1 MTPKFG
7 NTWWGRQWLQ
17 ALTKIDFSNR
27 IPRGA
32 TYARAG
38 RVSKL
43 QIKDG
48 KISANVQGSL
58 FTAYKE
64 EISLKKFTAKE
75 SKKIIEIVSGQPFLL
90 SRLVSRELDE
100 SLARLVD
107 DEGIDLFPTSWR
119 NLKMKCSCPDSAVP
133 CKHLAAVIYQ
143 ISSELDNDPLL
154 LFKLHGLDL
163 LAELEKRGLISQNSQ
178 NVMQPEDFRDVFSF
192 DNYRLEEDKPFP
204 EIDYTTLPD
213 WVDQLPMLLKP
224 QPAFCPSGDFR
235 SEYSKTIKR
244 IAKAARKCLETHGA
258 SIRNNVGM
266 WDFGRPFQLIAYSE
280 ATLHHV
286 LAKDPEELRDLH
298 PSYLAIYGLM
308 RWALQLIAHG
318 CIVPQIYADRVHDL
332 LVRYTIIW
340 HPACID
346 EATRNICS
354 QLPHTYDTLCSLLT
368 NTLILISDVYSTDLL
383 KMFFNGQRPTFSKV
397 GERQSPGSIMSWL
410 SIFHVRNSHTVAFK
424 VDEASDAAF
433 SVDVAV
439 DGLMLRDLLADG
451 CDMGILSQLSA
462 FSDAVPWISEYI
474 NDRARHSKIMQADEF
489 SEFLFNVMPMMR
501 LLGVDV
507 ILPRSLQQLVKPKV
521 TMSLKTKGNP
531 GEGRLSLDDIL
542 DFDWEVAI
550 GDESI
555 TAQEFEKLVGK
566 TKGLF
571 KFKENYVYMSEA
583 DVQRLCKA
591 LNEPPKLKG
600 GDLLQVALSGDYL
613 DAPVQITPAVSSLI
627 QKFTAQAD
635 VPLPEGLN
643 AELREYQKRGYSWMY
658 RNMRIGFGSVIA
670 DDMGLGKTIQVI
682 ALLLKM
688 SEEGALNK
696 DKKAIVVVPTG
707 LLQNWEQEIARFA
720 PSISTSIYHGPLR
733 NLDSDPVRQSQVLI
747 TTYGAVRSDIEKL
760 KKMKFQAMVIDEA
773 QNIKNSDTAQ
783 TKAIAQLKSNV
794 RIAMS
799 GTPVENR
806 LQEFWSIMNFANKG
820 YLGSQKDF
828 AERYARPIQN
838 DGDRIVADRFRK
850 VTAPF
855 MMRRLKSDKSI
866 ISDLPDK
873 VERNEFVSLTPD
885 QTALYAETVNRCM
898 DLIRNVD
905 GSDRKN
911 LFKRQGL
918 ILQMI
923 LALKQICNHPT
934 HFLKDG
940 RMDPSLSGKV
950 VMLLDMLR
958 SIVEAKEKVLI
969 FTQFK
974 EMGDLL
980 VNFVKAELG
989 TEPMFYHG
997 GCTVKKRSELVD
1009 RFQNNPA
1016 DRIFILSLKAAG
1028 TGLNL
1033 TAATHVIHFD
1043 LWWNPAVEA
1052 QATDRAYRIGQ
1063 HKNVQV
1069 HRFITKDTFEE
1080 KIDAIIQQKRD
1091 LVEMTVSTGEN
1102 WIGNLSDK
1110 ELEEIFG

>member
-1 MTPKFG
+1 MATKFG

-32 TYARAG
+32 TYARGG
-38 RVSKL
+38 RVSRL

-48 KISANVQGSL
+48 KISANVEGSL
-58 FTAYKE
+58 YTAYRE
-64 EISLKKFTAKE
+64 ELSLKNFTDKE
-75 SKKIIEIVSGQPFLL
+75 IRKIIEIVSGQPFLL
-90 SRLVSRELDE
+90 SRLVNRELDE
-100 SLARLVD
+100 SLARLLD
-107 DEGIDLFPTSWR
+107 DEGISLFPSSWR
-119 NLKMKCSCPDSAVP
+119 DFKMKCSCPDSAVP
-133 CKHLAAVIYQ
+133 CKHLTAVIYQ

-154 LFKLHGLDL
+154 IFKLHGLDL
-163 LAELEKRGLISQNSQ
+163 LEELEKRGLISQESQ
-178 NVMQPEDFRDVFSF
+178 KATQPEEFSNVFSP
-192 DNYRLEEDKPFP
+192 DNCHLEEGKAFP

-213 WVDQLPMLLKP
+213 LVDQLPMLLKSK
-224 QPAFCPSGDFR
+224 PAFCPSGDFR
-235 SEYSKTIKR
+235 QEYSMLIKR
-244 IAKAARKCLETHGA
+244 LSKAAQKCLDTNGA
-258 SIRNNVGM
+258 SITGYVGL
-266 WDFGRPFQLIAYSE
+266 WNFDRPFLLNTYGM
-280 ATLHHV
+280 ATLRHV
-286 LAKDPEELRDLH
+286 LSKDPEELRDLH
-298 PSYLAIYGLM
+298 PSYTAIYNLL
-308 RWALQLIAHG
+308 RWVLQMIAHG
-318 CIVPQIYADRVHDL
+318 CIVPQIYSNPVHDL
-332 LVRYTIIW
+332 LVRYNIMW
-340 HPACID
+340 HPATLD
-346 EATRNICS
+346 EATRNICR
-354 QLPHTYDTLCSLLT
+354 QLPHTYDTLCMMLTKTVALFADKPTSDLMQMFAIGKLL
-368 NTLILISDVYSTDLL
+368 
-383 KMFFNGQRPTFSKV
+383 TFSKV
-397 GERQSPGSIMSWL
+397 GEREYPGSIMSWL
-410 SIFHVRNSHTVAFK
+410 SIFHVRSSHSVAFK
-424 VDEASDAAF
+424 VDEADDGSFD
-433 SVDVAV
+433 VDLLV
-439 DGLMLRDLLADG
+439 DGQMLRDLMAGD
-451 CDMGILSQLSA
+451 CNIEILRLLSA
-462 FSDAVPWISEYI
+462 FGDKVPWLSDYI
-474 NDRARHSKIMQADEF
+474 NDRARHSKNMQSDEF
-489 SEFLFNVMPMMR
+489 CAFLFDVIPIMR
-501 LLGVDV
+501 LLGVDA

-521 TMSLKTKGNP
+521 SISLKAKSTMEDGK
-531 GEGRLSLDDIL
+531 LSIDDIL
-542 DFDWEVAI
+542 DFDWQVAI
-550 GDESI
+550 GDDSI
-555 TAQEFEKLVGK
+555 SPEEFERLVGK
-566 TKGLF
+566 ASGLF
-571 KFKENYVYMSEA
+571 RFKESYVYMTET
-583 DVQRLCKA
+583 DLRKLYKA
-591 LNEPPKLKG
+591 LSEPPKLKG
-600 GDLLQVALSGDYL
+600 GELLQVALSGDYC
-613 DAPVQITPAVSSLI
+613 DAPVKMSPEVSSLI
-627 QKFTAQAD
+627 KKMTAQAD

-643 AELREYQKRGYSWMY
+643 ATLRQYQMRGYSWMY
-658 RNMRIGFGSVIA
+658 RNMKIGFGSIIA

-688 SEEGALNK
+688 SEEAALTYK
-696 DKKAIVVVPTG
+696 RKAIVVVPTG

-720 PSISTSIYHGPLR
+720 PSIEACIYHGQLR
-733 NLDSDPVRQSQVLI
+733 DLESDAVKKSQVLI
-747 TTYGAVRSDIEKL
+747 TTYGTVRSDIEKL
-760 KKMKFQAMVIDEA
+760 KKMKFQAVVIDEA
-773 QNIKNSDTAQ
+773 QNVKNSDTAQ
-783 TKAIAQLKSNV
+783 TKAVAQLKSNV

-820 YLGSQKDF
+820 YLGSKKDF
-828 AERYARPIQN
+828 AEKYARPIQS
-838 DGDRIVADRFRK
+838 DGDRIVAERFRK

-898 DLIRNVD
+898 DVIR
-905 GSDRKN
+905 GMERGDRKT

-940 RMDPSLSGKV
+940 RMDPMLSGKV
-950 VMLLDMLR
+950 ITLIDMLR
-958 SIVEAKEKVLI
+958 SIVEAREKVLV

-980 VNFVKAELG
+980 VRFVTDELG
-989 TEPMFYHG
+989 IEPMFYHG
-997 GCTVKKRSELVD
+997 GCSVKKRSELVD

-1069 HRFITKDTFEE
+1069 HRYITRDTFEE

-1091 LVEMTVSTGEN
+1091 LAEMTVSNGEN

-1110 ELEEIFG
+1110 ELEQIFG